1 MALLQRTPVDE
12 AVLAAFC
19 ERSGIAKLE
28 EFDPRFAG
36 FPADL
41 HLLATNTL
49 NAGWSLFDHSRIE
62 LELSE
67 LLARSVE
74 LVTRGGVES
83 NPLAPRGILETTRP
97 FHAC

>member
-1 MALLQRTPVDE
+1 MALMQRTSIDE
-12 AVLAAFC
+12 ATLAAFC

-28 EFDPRFAG
+28 EFDSQFAG

-41 HLLATNTL
+41 HLLATNTQD
-49 NAGWSLFDHSRIE
+49 AEWSLFDHTRVE
-62 LELSE
+62 RELSE
-67 LLARSVE
+67 LLGKSIE

-83 NPLAPRGILETTRP
+83 NPLAPSGILETARP

>member
-1 MALLQRTPVDE
+1 MALLQRTVDE
-12 AVLAAFC
+12 AILEAFC

-41 HLLATNTL
+41 HLTATNTP
-49 NAGWSLFDHSRIE
+49 NADWSLFDHSRVE

-67 LLARSVE
+67 LLGRTVE

-83 NPLAPRGILETTRP
+83 NPLAPSRILETARP
-97 FHAC
+97 FHAG